1 MDSTTR
7 DRSRA
12 RIEIVFGYGVA
23 ATGGLIGLISWLAEG
38 NIRYSSN
45 ADVQAFATAFAFVAS
60 FAVWWYLSQ
69 LVVDSASHRLLVR
82 RALTALVVEDLLLAI
97 ASLAF
102 VIEFR
107 DLNFSWSLAGD
118 ALVGLGALLSAIG
131 FYSLRL
137 TFRDGLD
144 TPQPAD
150 AHVTD

>member
-1 MDSTTR
+1 MDTTTR

-45 ADVQAFATAFAFVAS
+45 ADVQAFASAFALLAGFV
-60 FAVWWYLSQ
+60 VWWFLSQ
-69 LVVDSASHRLLVR
+69 LVVDSAAHRLLVR
-82 RALTALVVEDLLLAI
+82 RALTALVVENLLLAI
-97 ASLAF
+97 GSLAF

-118 ALVGLGALLSAIG
+118 ALIGLGALLSAVG
-131 FYSLRL
+131 FYSLLL
-137 TFRDGLD
+137 TFRDGYGA
-144 TPQPAD
+144 PRPAD
-150 AHVTD
+150 AHAAD